1 MHKRY
6 STDFKVVDIHSL
18 NASCYQIVLKHP
30 ESLPTVAP
38 GQFVQVQLPDSATS
52 YLRRP
57 ISIHD
62 ADFEANTL
70 TLLIRKAGKGTEL
83 LSHVEVGDTINLLYP
98 LGNGFNLNL
107 EQIGKQPLLIGGGVG
122 IAPLFMAAK
131 ALKQSGANP
140 VVLLGA
146 RNEADLLKKDEF
158 AKVTETQCTTEDASF
173 GTKGFVTDHVYMKE
187 NIHQFTSII
196 VCGPMPMMRAIA
208 RVAEAENIPC
218 QVSLENKMACG
229 IGACLCCVTETTD
242 GHNTCVCTQGP
253 VFDSKDVKW

>member
-1 MHKRY
+1 MHKRH
-6 STDFKVVDIHSL
+6 STDFSVVDIHSL
-18 NASCYQIVLKHP
+18 SASCYQIVLKHP
-30 ESLPTVAP
+30 DTLPLVAP
-38 GQFVQVQLPDSATS
+38 GQFVQVQLPDSANS
-52 YLRRP
+52 FLRRP

-83 LSHVEVGDTINLLYP
+83 LSHVKVGDSVNLLYP
-98 LGNGFNLNL
+98 LGNGFDLSL
-107 EQIGKQPLLIGGGVG
+107 DKIGNNPLLIGGGVG
-122 IAPLFMAAK
+122 IAPLYMAAK
-131 ALKQSGANP
+131 ALKAAGANP
-140 VVLLGA
+140 KVLLGA
-146 RNEADLLKKDEF
+146 RNEADLLKKDDF
-158 AKVTETQCTTEDASF
+158 AAITETECTTEDASF
-173 GTKGFVTDHVYMKE
+173 GTKGFVTDHVYMKGCV
-187 NIHQFTSII
+187 HQFTSII

-253 VFDSKDVKW
+253 VFDSNDVKW

>member
-1 MHKRY
+1 MHKHH
-6 STDFKVVDIHSL
+6 STDFTVVDIHSL
-18 NASCYQIVLKHP
+18 NQSCYQMVLKHP
-30 ESLPTVAP
+30 DMLPKVSP

-83 LSHVEVGDTINLLYP
+83 LSHVKEGEKINLLYP
-98 LGNGFNLNL
+98 LGNGFTLD
-107 EQIGKQPLLIGGGVG
+107 QAKIGNAPLLIGGGVG
-122 IAPLFMAAK
+122 IAPLYMAVK
-131 ALKQSGANP
+131 ALKEAGANP
-140 VVLLGA
+140 TVLLGA
-146 RNEADLLKKDEF
+146 RNESDLLKKEAF
-158 AKVTETQCTTEDASF
+158 AAITETQCTTEDGTY
-173 GTKGFVTDHVYMKE
+173 GTKGFVTDHANMKE
-187 NIHQFTSII
+187 NIHQYTSII

-208 RVAEAENIPC
+208 RIAEAENIPC

-253 VFDSKDVKW
+253 VFDSKNVKW

>member
-6 STDFKVVDIHSL
+6 STDFEVVDIQTLST
-18 NASCYQIVLKHP
+18 SCYQLVLKHP
-30 ESLPTVAP
+30 ESLPVVAP
-38 GQFVQVQLPDSATS
+38 GQFVQVQLPDSANS

-62 ADFEANTL
+62 ADFVANTM

-83 LSHVEVGDTINLLYP
+83 LSHVKEGDKVNLLYP
-98 LGNGFNLNL
+98 LGNGFML
-107 EQIGKQPLLIGGGVG
+107 EEEKIGKKPLLIGGGVG
-122 IAPLFMAAK
+122 IAPLYMAAK
-131 ALKQSGANP
+131 ALKTAGTEP
-140 VVLLGA
+140 TVLLGA
-146 RNEADLLKKDEF
+146 RNVSDLLKKEAF
-158 AKVTETQCTTEDASF
+158 ADVAETQCTTEDGSF
-173 GTKGFVTDHVYMKE
+173 GTKGFVTDHPCMKE
-187 NIHQFTSII
+187 HIHDYSSII

-253 VFDSKDVKW
+253 VFDSKNVKW